1 MRLFGIFNTIIVS
14 AAVMAAFSSCAD
26 EGADCAL
33 DAAESVIWTRPDSA
47 LSEIESIDTL
57 SLQTKA
63 RKARCSLLLTMALDR
78 NNVDTARMSVLRP
91 ALRYYERHGTDDD
104 KMKVSYYQAVIQMN
118 AGDYQQAVGSLLKSK
133 EYSLGSDNFLFRGLI
148 SSALSDVYAKN
159 FNYSEKIKHARDA
172 CGFFRHAKDTLRYW
186 NTLGWL
192 AGYYADSGDWAKSDS
207 LYAEFL
213 SIPCQDSLSMAR
225 HLLNMAKVR
234 MRRPDVDPRDGVEIF
249 RKAVDEYKGRPSL
262 TDYCVYA
269 YALEMSGEPEVAD
282 GIFSQVESL
291 GLDAK
296 HIDVWRY
303 RVLKHRGGL
312 KDALNMLER
321 LIGAQDSVI
330 ISTLNQSVVQA
341 QADYFQAKSELAEKS
356 RGLQMLAK
364 WIIVLLA
371 VIVFLGL
378 SAAYLFSKRKW
389 LRRMGEMSAIND
401 IVCRSLAEEQDVS
414 SAKDVALS
422 NLRRKYVR
430 TFKRQYSQL
439 NDLCAE
445 YWEAVGSGREKDR
458 IYLKVKR
465 IVSVIDGCNQQ
476 KLERMIDEN
485 LNGIMRKLR
494 SDLPD
499 ATDNDFRFIAL
510 NILGFDAKTI
520 ARVMGYAV
528 QSVYTKRVRLRS
540 WISGLDS
547 ENKDFYLDFIG

>member
-1 MRLFGIFNTIIVS
+1 
-14 AAVMAAFSSCAD
+14 
-26 EGADCAL
+26 
-33 DAAESVIWTRPDSA
+33 
-47 LSEIESIDTL
+47 
-57 SLQTKA
+57 
-63 RKARCSLLLTMALDR
+63 MALDR
-78 NNVDTARMSVLRP
+78 NNIDTARMSVLRP

-118 AGDYQQAVGSLLKSK
+118 AGNYQQAVGSLLKSK

-303 RVLKHRGGL
+303 RVLKHR
-312 KDALNMLER
+312 
-321 LIGAQDSVI
+321 V
-330 ISTLNQSVVQA
+330 
-341 QADYFQAKSELAEKS
+341 
-356 RGLQMLAK
+356 
-364 WIIVLLA
+364 
-371 VIVFLGL
+371 
-378 SAAYLFSKRKW
+378 
-389 LRRMGEMSAIND
+389 
-401 IVCRSLAEEQDVS
+401 
-414 SAKDVALS
+414 
-422 NLRRKYVR
+422 
-430 TFKRQYSQL
+430 
-439 NDLCAE
+439 
-445 YWEAVGSGREKDR
+445 
-458 IYLKVKR
+458 
-465 IVSVIDGCNQQ
+465 
-476 KLERMIDEN
+476 
-485 LNGIMRKLR
+485 
-494 SDLPD
+494 
-499 ATDNDFRFIAL
+499 
-510 NILGFDAKTI
+510 
-520 ARVMGYAV
+520 
-528 QSVYTKRVRLRS
+528 
-540 WISGLDS
+540 
-547 ENKDFYLDFIG
+547 